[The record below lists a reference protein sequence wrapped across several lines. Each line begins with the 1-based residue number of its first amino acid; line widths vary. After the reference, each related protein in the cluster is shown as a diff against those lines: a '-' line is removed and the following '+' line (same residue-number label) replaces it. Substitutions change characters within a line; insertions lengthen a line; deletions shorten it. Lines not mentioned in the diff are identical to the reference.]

1 MKKRLTIALLSVG
14 FLAWRM
20 GAMQEQNQK
29 MVTLIPSDGVG
40 IRVPIDEALLFETIN
55 VACDY
60 AKDEDGKITKIIE
73 PIELKN
79 ISAVVL
85 NHLIYELPQILAAQT
100 GNNNGLA
107 PNAEVRKERAQ
118 HAARAMA
125 QTAYNQTLLKLTNDR
140 FQAAVYLDIPE
151 LYERYARMIADMLIS
166 DAGLAA
172 LSRNA
177 AILNKFTVASE
188 VIVANYIPELWFEV
202 CTLKGHTEP
211 VMSASFSPD
220 GSLVVTASE
229 DRSAKIWNAAT
240 GAKVRDLMGHADI
253 VDSAAFSPDGTR
265 VATASYDRTAK
276 IWNAATGAL
285 VWDLVGH
292 TSYLMSAVFSP
303 DGTRVVTA
311 SWDHTAKIWNAATGA
326 RVWDLVGH
334 TKPVRSASFSPDGKR
349 VVTASDDNTAKVWN
363 AVTGVL
369 IRDLEG
375 HTDLLYSAEFSPQ
388 GTKVVTAS
396 EDKTAKIWQLLPR
409 SLPGVNDV
417 DAALF
422 IHLLS
427 LAHTHNQRITDTAW
441 APKVLHAIKW
451 NEINPA
457 DKKLLQGWI
466 GAAGIR

>member
-1 MKKRLTIALLSVG
+1 MGNEEETNDCAVVSWLFGL
-14 FLAWRM
+14 RM

-29 MVTLIPSDGVG
+29 MVTFIPSDGVG

-85 NHLIYELPQILAAQT
+85 NHLIYELPQILAAQA
-100 GNNNGLA
+100 GSNNGLA

-211 VMSASFSPD
+211 VTSASFSPD
-220 GSLVVTASE
+220 G
-229 DRSAKIWNAAT
+229 T
-240 GAKVRDLMGHADI
+240 GG
-253 VDSAAFSPDGTR
+253 DG
-265 VATASYDRTAK
+265 
-276 IWNAATGAL
+276 IL
-285 VWDLVGH
+285 
-292 TSYLMSAVFSP
+292 
-303 DGTRVVTA
+303 
-311 SWDHTAKIWNAATGA
+311 
-326 RVWDLVGH
+326 
-334 TKPVRSASFSPDGKR
+334 
-349 VVTASDDNTAKVWN
+349 
-363 AVTGVL
+363 
-369 IRDLEG
+369 
-375 HTDLLYSAEFSPQ
+375 
-388 GTKVVTAS
+388 
-396 EDKTAKIWQLLPR
+396 
-409 SLPGVNDV
+409 
-417 DAALF
+417 
-422 IHLLS
+422 
-427 LAHTHNQRITDTAW
+427 
-441 APKVLHAIKW
+441 
-451 NEINPA
+451 
-457 DKKLLQGWI
+457 
-466 GAAGIR
+466 